1 MAVNN
6 IFNRGVEFTIAAP
19 IAANS
24 GVGPNSGDPLI
35 IGTGTSPSCGIAC
48 VAETSYTPPSGAATG
63 NITVKTE
70 GVYQLSVLPA
80 QAPNGTSH
88 QTLAPGDRVFAGNDG
103 KYDATTGV
111 YYGFTLCA
119 GGGVAAASGI
129 YFGNVLDALAGA
141 GTPTKIRVRLKNDG

>member
-24 GVGPNSGDPLI
+24 GVGPISGDPLI
-35 IGTGTSPSCGIAC
+35 IGTGTSPSFGIAC

-70 GVYQLSVLPA
+70 GVYQLPVMPA
-80 QAPNGTSH
+80 QAPNGTTH
-88 QTLAPGDRVFAGNDG
+88 QAIAPGDRLFAGNDG

-111 YYGFTLCA
+111 YYGFTICA
-119 GGGVAAASGI
+119 AGGVAAASGI
-129 YFGNVLDALAGA
+129 YFGNSLDTLAGG
-141 GTPTKIRVRLKNDG
+141 GTAVKIRVRLKNDG